1 MTEQERKVVNHAMK
15 ILEQSQDDEA
25 RALAVKLLEQGT
37 KVPLQKVQ
45 FYAAYCNGLRDG
57 YSRIFDLIQ
66 GGVWLAKVSKKEMP
80 YFEAE
85 KKLVESC
92 IDACYDY
99 HIGKY
104 DIRYKDKELSKSGK
118 LLACKAVFVKQT
130 MIGVEVKYNKDKE

>member
-1 MTEQERKVVNHAMK
+1 MTEPERRVVNHAMK

-66 GGVWLAKVSKKEMP
+66 GGGWLAKVSKKEMP

-99 HIGKY
+99 HIWESMILGTRIKNY
-104 DIRYKDKELSKSGK
+104 PKVVSYW
-118 LLACKAVFVKQT
+118 LARLFL
-130 MIGVEVKYNKDKE
+130 

>member
-1 MTEQERKVVNHAMK
+1 MTEQERRVVNHAMK

-66 GGVWLAKVSKKEMP
+66 GGGWLAKVSKKDMT

-85 KKLVESC
+85 KNLVESC

-99 HIGKY
+99 QMGKY
-104 DIRYKDKELSKSGK
+104 DIRYKDKVLSKSGK
-118 LLACKAVFVKQT
+118 LLSCKAVFVKQT
-130 MIGVEVKYNKDKE
+130 IAGVEVRYNKDKE

>member
-1 MTEQERKVVNHAMK
+1 MTEQERIVVNHAMK
-15 ILEQSQDDEA
+15 ILEQSQDDDA

-66 GGVWLAKVSKKEMP
+66 GGGWLAKVSKKEMP

-85 KKLVESC
+85 KELVESC

-99 HIGKY
+99 HMGKY

-130 MIGVEVKYNKDKE
+130 MIGFEVKYNKDKE

>member
-66 GGVWLAKVSKKEMP
+66 GGGWLRKILSCLCPWKTGLHARLQNSLSQYEQ
-80 YFEAE
+80 
-85 KKLVESC
+85 LCGESC
-92 IDACYDY
+92 TQQAGWVVPEDDNQ
-99 HIGKY
+99 
-104 DIRYKDKELSKSGK
+104 SGK
-118 LLACKAVFVKQT
+118 V
-130 MIGVEVKYNKDKE
+130 

>member
-1 MTEQERKVVNHAMK
+1 MTEQERRVVNHAMK

-25 RALAVKLLEQGT
+25 RALAVKLLERRT

-45 FYAAYCNGLRDG
+45 FYSAYCKGLRDG

-66 GGVWLAKVSKKEMP
+66 GGGWLAKVSKRDIP

-85 KKLVESC
+85 KNLVESC

-99 HIGKY
+99 HMGKY
-104 DIRYKDKELSKSGK
+104 DIRYKVELPTS
-118 LLACKAVFVKQT
+118 
-130 MIGVEVKYNKDKE
+130 

>member
-1 MTEQERKVVNHAMK
+1 MTGQERKVVNHAMK

-66 GGVWLAKVSKKEMP
+66 GGGVACESEQEGNAI
-80 YFEAE
+80 FEAE
-85 KKLVESC
+85 KGL
-92 IDACYDY
+92 
-99 HIGKY
+99 
-104 DIRYKDKELSKSGK
+104 
-118 LLACKAVFVKQT
+118 
-130 MIGVEVKYNKDKE
+130 

>member
-1 MTEQERKVVNHAMK
+1 MTEPERRVVNHAMK

-66 GGVWLAKVSKKEMP
+66 GGGWLAKVSKKEMP

-92 IDACYDY
+92 IDACYD
-99 HIGKY
+99 
-104 DIRYKDKELSKSGK
+104 
-118 LLACKAVFVKQT
+118 
-130 MIGVEVKYNKDKE
+130 

>member
-57 YSRIFDLIQ
+57 YSRIFDLINHGKTKSARIQ
-66 GGVWLAKVSKKEMP
+66 KRNVFSTNKNEM
-80 YFEAE
+80 
-85 KKLVESC
+85 
-92 IDACYDY
+92 
-99 HIGKY
+99 
-104 DIRYKDKELSKSGK
+104 
-118 LLACKAVFVKQT
+118 
-130 MIGVEVKYNKDKE
+130 